1 MGLDLEEIYASK
13 ADDYERLVIREDYQG
28 NILTAISN
36 IRTVNGMDIV
46 DLGAGTGRIACM
58 LAPFARSV
66 IALDASD
73 HMLSVAR
80 QKLEH
85 SGLTNWRIETA
96 DHHHLPVEDASVDIV
111 ISGWSL
117 VYAAIWAK
125 GDWRE
130 SLRQALVEIRRILRP
145 GGTII
150 ILETMGTGGES
161 PNPPADLLDYF
172 DFLKNNGFESTWIR
186 TDYRFSSAEE
196 AQFLTE
202 FFFGNEMLSKISKE
216 NPILLPECTGIW
228 WQHIR

>member
-28 NILTAISN
+28 NILTAIST
-36 IRTVNGMDIV
+36 ILTVNGMDIV

-80 QKLEH
+80 QKLER

-96 DHHHLPVEDASVDIV
+96 DHHHLPVKDASVDIV

-130 SLRQALVEIRRILRP
+130 SLRKALVEIRRILRP

-161 PNPPADLLDYF
+161 PNPPADLLDY
-172 DFLKNNGFESTWIR
+172 ST
-186 TDYRFSSAEE
+186 S
-196 AQFLTE
+196 
-202 FFFGNEMLSKISKE
+202 
-216 NPILLPECTGIW
+216 
-228 WQHIR
+228 